1 VRLLVEHDGRRFF
14 VQDDA
19 GTVGA
24 QPFDGAAFPLLVWDH
39 VGTTTGPE
47 RCDLARAL
55 IRGGCRYAVCGGL
68 DCSEWEEAFD
78 ESSVMENVDAPDHGL
93 PDSLVTTTSHAGE
106 DPDDVAFFFVRST
119 DFDRRFESY
128 LVLHVGG
135 GPLAPVLEDEVTRY
149 ALDPEEDSE
158 G

>member
-1 VRLLVEHDGRRFF
+1 MRLLVEHDGRRFF
-14 VQDDA
+14 VQDDV
-19 GTVGA
+19 GTVGG

-47 RCDLARAL
+47 RYDLAQAL

-68 DCSEWEEAFD
+68 RSGEWEEAFD
-78 ESSVMENVDAPDHGL
+78 SASVMEDFDKPDHGL
-93 PDSLVTTTSHAGE
+93 PDSLVVTTSHVGE

-119 DFDRRFESY
+119 DHDRRFESY

-135 GPLAPVLEDEVTRY
+135 GPLAHVLEDEVTRY
-149 ALDPEEDSE
+149 ALDPDEDSE